1 MKTVKILTL
10 CLAAVFGLYSCG
22 SDDKDE
28 KKEEKNKVYLVKS
41 IKEKWGDE
49 NPSQTN
55 FSYENGKIIKVTNI
69 SSDGGTDWYTLS
81 YPSATTVNYK
91 DSGGD
96 DGVIT
101 LDASENVISTVE
113 LTWFDEEGGNYVNE
127 KESFSFLDGNL
138 TTFKYQEVDD
148 VYTYAW
154 SEGNLTTSKNV
165 YSDDEGYKHEE
176 TTSITYSDVKNN
188 TNIDFY
194 LCFEEGHA
202 LFTNQFIKNVSKNV
216 PSSIKDNYGISTVT
230 TTLDEKGR
238 PSKMEYNGYTYT
250 FEYYD

>member
-1 MKTVKILTL
+1 MKTVKFLAL
-10 CLAAVFGLYSCG
+10 CLAGVFGLYSCG
-22 SDDKDE
+22 SDNKDE

-41 IKEKWGDE
+41 IKSTWGDG
-49 NPSQTN
+49 NQSQTN
-55 FSYENGKIIKVTNI
+55 FSYENGKIVKVTNI
-69 SSDGGTDWYTLS
+69 YSDGETDWFSLS
-81 YPSATTVNYK
+81 YPSTTTINYK
-91 DSGGD
+91 DSDGD

-101 LDASENVISTVE
+101 LDASENVISKVE
-113 LTWFDEEGGNYVNE
+113 LTWF

-154 SEGNLTTSKNV
+154 SEGNLITSKNV

-194 LCFEEGHA
+194 LWFEEGHA

-238 PSKMEYNGYTYT
+238 PSKMEYDGDTYT